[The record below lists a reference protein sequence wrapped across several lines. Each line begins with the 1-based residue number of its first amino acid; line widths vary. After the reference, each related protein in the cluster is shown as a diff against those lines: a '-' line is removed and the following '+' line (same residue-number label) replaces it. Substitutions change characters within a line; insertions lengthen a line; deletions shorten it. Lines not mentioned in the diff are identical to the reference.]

1 MQVKKYTASNMQEAI
16 KMIKDDLGSRAGII
30 STRKVRKGTGAFGMF
45 GQHVLEVTAA
55 RDERAAKPVNPN
67 EYNGLLKQQQQQKTE
82 YEKEILLN
90 SPAAPRRVKSKQAPV
105 VDQNLQEDITELK
118 EMVTDMRKG
127 HRRETNDAANVTHL
141 RYELSELKNLVG
153 MLVNQSTILRE
164 DDLHENLI
172 ALYQQLT
179 FNGVEEKFARRL
191 IEEVKKKIPR
201 QEIDNFTYVKI
212 YVARMF
218 MQVIK
223 ILATPTRKKENSGKK
238 PRVLTFLGPTGV
250 GKTTTLAK
258 IAGSEKIEHPNL
270 KIGLITLDTFRI
282 AAVQQLQEYA
292 RIINVPIRVVNDKT
306 QLDHALSEF
315 KKMDL
320 VLIDTAGRSQRDE
333 IQMAELRDILKDYGS
348 FDNLLVLSSTT
359 KDNDQIE
366 ITKRF
371 STIPLSGVVF
381 TKLDESTSYGSVFNH
396 SIRFKLP
403 LAYLTTGQNVPDDIE
418 NASRDRLID
427 LLLNISAMET

>member
-1 MQVKKYTASNMQEAI
+1 MQVKKYNASNMQEAI
-16 KMIKDDLGSRAGII
+16 KMIKDDLGSRAVII

-55 RDERAAKPVNPN
+55 RDERAKQVNPN
-67 EYNGLLKQQQQQKTE
+67 EYNGLIKQQQQKTE

-90 SPAAPRRVKSKQAPV
+90 SPKSPRKVEAKQAPV
-105 VDQNLQEDITELK
+105 IDKNLQDDITELK
-118 EMVTDMRKG
+118 DMVTDLRKG
-127 HRRETNDAANVTHL
+127 YRREINDSANVTHL

-153 MLVNQSTILRE
+153 MLVNQSSMLRE
-164 DDLHENLI
+164 DELHENLI
-172 ALYQQLT
+172 ALYQQLS

-191 IEEVKKKIPR
+191 IEEVKKKIPN
-201 QEIDNFTYVKI
+201 QEIDNFSYVKI

-223 ILATPTRKKENSGKK
+223 ILSSPTKKSKKSNGKQ
-238 PRVLTFLGPTGV
+238 RVLTFLGPTGV

-258 IAGSEKIEHPNL
+258 IAGSEKIKHPDL

-292 RIINVPIRVVNDKT
+292 RIINVPIRVVNDKV

-320 VLIDTAGRSQRDE
+320 ILIDTAGRSQRDE
-333 IQMAELRDILKDYGS
+333 IQMAELRAILKGYSS
-348 FDNLLVLSSTT
+348 FDNLLVLSATT
-359 KDNDQIE
+359 KDSDQVE

-371 STIPLSGVVF
+371 STIPLSGIVF
-381 TKLDESTSYGSVFNH
+381 TKLDESTSYGSIFNH

-427 LLLNISAMET
+427 LLLNISAMDA

>member
-16 KMIKDDLGSRAGII
+16 KMIKDDLGSRAVII

-55 RDERAAKPVNPN
+55 RDERTKQVNPN
-67 EYNGLLKQQQQQKTE
+67 EYNGLIKQQQQKTE

-90 SPAAPRRVKSKQAPV
+90 SPRAPRKVETKEMPAINK
-105 VDQNLQEDITELK
+105 NLQEDITELK
-118 EMVTDMRKG
+118 EIVTDLRKG
-127 HRRETNDAANVTHL
+127 YRREINDTANVTHL

-153 MLVNQSTILRE
+153 MLVNQSSVLRE

-172 ALYQQLT
+172 ALYQQLS

-201 QEIDNFTYVKI
+201 QEIDNFSYVKI

-223 ILATPTRKKENSGKK
+223 IMSAPTHKKKKAGGK
-238 PRVLTFLGPTGV
+238 PRILTFLGPTGV

-258 IAGSEKIEHPNL
+258 IAGTEKIENPGL

-292 RIINVPIRVVNDKT
+292 RIINVPIRVVNDKA
-306 QLDHALSEF
+306 QLDHALAEF

-320 VLIDTAGRSQRDE
+320 ILIDTAGRSQRDE
-333 IQMAELRDILKDYGS
+333 MQMAELRDILKGYSS

-359 KDNDQIE
+359 KDNDQVE

-371 STIPLSGVVF
+371 STIPLNGVVF
-381 TKLDESTSYGSVFNH
+381 TKLDESTSYGSIFNH

-427 LLLNISAMET
+427 LLLNISAMDT